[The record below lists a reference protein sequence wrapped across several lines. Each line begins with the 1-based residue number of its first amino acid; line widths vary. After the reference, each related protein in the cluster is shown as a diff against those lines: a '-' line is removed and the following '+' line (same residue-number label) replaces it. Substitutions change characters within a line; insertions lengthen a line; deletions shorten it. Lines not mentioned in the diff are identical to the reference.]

1 MVNQQKEPAIKRIII
16 SFIGWATVFTTSLQA
31 DDAAVARQPKQFA
44 IIFNMGYA
52 GDNLPKDPKSFELLV
67 RGIKEAHFN
76 TILCKYE
83 DWRAEICKKRGVQI
97 FVDLLVTENH
107 IYKNVEAAKKLC
119 ASLRGNEVIYG
130 YHLWSD
136 NIGGT
141 YPGRSRDVKY
151 VHEWDPTH
159 AVYVGSYR
167 MSRVNRVVGL
177 DLLGY
182 YDFHWSRGGHW
193 GNLSKASGVAKG
205 KNASFLRYCDPSP
218 GQIGKGNPNRAGF
231 TIATSIPFGLKG
243 YLFHYRGGVIDLR
256 TGELD
261 ALGRD
266 LQKVNAKFAGIGNEL
281 MTIGNPTAVW
291 STKVTK
297 TAKDRP
303 TGNVPAVP
311 GGLAPIPKD
320 NWFQVKTGEVLLGH
334 FKDPKGRDVIAF
346 ASHNAY
352 QSQAVLLELG
362 EQATKAEIFDRKS
375 GQWVKPETSGNKVE
389 FNLAEYAIELLRIER

>member
-1 MVNQQKEPAIKRIII
+1 MKSCMIQHPLSRATQDATPGTVDQQVVQDVLH
-16 SFIGWATVFTTSLQA
+16 GGQFT
-31 DDAAVARQPKQFA
+31 
-44 IIFNMGYA
+44 
-52 GDNLPKDPKSFELLV
+52 GDRLPQESKGFELLV

-83 DWRAEICKKRGVQI
+83 PWRAEICKKHGVQI
-97 FVDLLVTENH
+97 FVDLLVSENH
-107 IYKNVEAAKKLC
+107 IYKNVEAAEKLC
-119 ASLRGNEVIYG
+119 MSLRGNEVIYG

-141 YPGRSRDVKY
+141 YPGRSRDVKN

-159 AVYVGSYR
+159 AVYIGTYR

-177 DLLGY
+177 DILGY

-193 GNLSKASGVAKG
+193 GNVGKASGVAKG
-205 KNASFLRYCDPSP
+205 KNAFFLRYCDSSP
-218 GQIGKGNPNRAGF
+218 GLIGKGNPNRCGF

-243 YLFHYRGGVIDLR
+243 YLFHYRGGVIDSK
-256 TGELD
+256 TGKLD

-266 LQKVNAKFAGIGNEL
+266 LQKVNAKFAAIGNEL
-281 MTIGNPTAVW
+281 MAIGNPSAVW

-303 TGNVPAVP
+303 TGVPPAVP
-311 GGLAPIPKD
+311 GGLAAIPAGH
-320 NWFQVKTGEVLLGH
+320 WFQVKTGEVLLGH